1 MSALSSGA
9 TMRRREFTVLLLRVG
24 TADCCYAQPAKLP
37 TIGFG
42 AQAHSRHGPIGPP
55 PCRMA
60 ARRLDRG
67 SHSYHR
73 ISLGGGKDIALSR
86 IEQICA
92 SQGGCDCDGRQRSSC
107 CEGGDLEIPIVF
119 AIAVDPIG
127 SGMVDLLARPGGNV
141 TGVSL
146 QATETAGKR
155 IELLRQILPGLR
167 RIAVIANVS
176 YPASVLEVAEV
187 REVAR
192 KSGFEVELLEVRR
205 AEDIGPAFEGLGN
218 ETQALYVCPSALF
231 NANMA
236 RINTLALGARLPTI
250 NALREYVEAG
260 GFMSYGA
267 NNTEQFRRAGETVDK
282 ILKGTKP
289 ADLPVEQPTAFE
301 LVINLTTAKA
311 LGLKIPEAF
320 LLRADAVIE

>member
-1 MSALSSGA
+1 MRFSRWHGRLPLTLNRLSCRQSD
-9 TMRRREFTVLLLRVG
+9 FS
-24 TADCCYAQPAKLP
+24 
-37 TIGFG
+37 
-42 AQAHSRHGPIGPP
+42 AQAHSRPGPIGPP
-55 PCRMA
+55 PLSSGYVNLVGLRVAQLRLNIAGDGRTERFREIA
-60 ARRLDRG
+60 A
-67 SHSYHR
+67 
-73 ISLGGGKDIALSR
+73 
-86 IEQICA
+86 EFA

-107 CEGGDLEIPIVF
+107 CEGGDLDIPIGF
-119 AIAVDPIG
+119 ALAVDPIG

-155 IELLRQILPGLR
+155 VELLRQILPGLR

-192 KSGFEVELLEVRR
+192 KSGFFQLASGSSGARILATRSK
-205 AEDIGPAFEGLGN
+205 GLGTK
-218 ETQALYVCPSALF
+218 TQALYVCPSALF

-311 LGLKIPEAF
+311 LGLKFQKLSSFALTRSSNRSMSAF
-320 LLRADAVIE
+320 GT